1 MTVITEAAVLDAL
14 RHVQEPE
21 LGRDIVTLD
30 MVKSIAIEGTD
41 APAVAFTIEQT
52 TPAFPLKDEI
62 EQNARAAILDLGAST
77 VEHLLELDRRM
88 ADLR

>member
-30 MVKSIAIEGTD
+30 MLVTANQVTTD
-41 APAVAFTIEQT
+41 AHIGT
-52 TPAFPLKDEI
+52 
-62 EQNARAAILDLGAST
+62 AADVDA
-77 VEHLLELDRRM
+77 
-88 ADLR
+88 AA